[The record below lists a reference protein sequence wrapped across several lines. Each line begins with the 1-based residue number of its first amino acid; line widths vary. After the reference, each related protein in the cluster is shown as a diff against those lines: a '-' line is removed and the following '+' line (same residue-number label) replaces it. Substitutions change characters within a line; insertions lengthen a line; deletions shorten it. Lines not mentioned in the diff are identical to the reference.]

1 MLRATESTNPRTL
14 LPRDLIPFQ
23 TVPQRRENPAERQT
37 LQPSKAVSCEL
48 FLLTEHLSLLLSTL
62 SKIVAE
68 LGLEQQESCA
78 QTKRER
84 SNPPLHELRYQRK
97 MRHWTQAD
105 LADALYQVCSP
116 EEVERGRRVVN
127 ANMVG
132 AWERGEHLPSLFW
145 QKKLCL
151 LFDATPQHL

>member
-1 MLRATESTNPRTL
+1 MT
-14 LPRDLIPFQ
+14 
-23 TVPQRRENPAERQT
+23 
-37 LQPSKAVSCEL
+37 CEL
-48 FLLTEHLSLLLSTL
+48 FLLTERLSLLLSTM
-62 SKIVAE
+62 SKIIAD
-68 LGLEQQESCA
+68 LGLEQQESYA

-105 LADALYQVCSP
+105 LADALYQICSP
-116 EEVERGRRVVN
+116 EEIERGRGIVN

-132 AWERGEHLPSLFW
+132 AWERGEHLPGLFW

-151 LFDATPQHL
+151 LFDTTPQHLGFLQRGEVTA